1 MTRHKSFETAA
12 ARRRQDPIV
21 WTIDGRDIDLRAS
34 VDLAEIAPLVDELQA
49 PLPDGVN
56 QVEAAVAKRR
66 TMVRTV
72 RTFVAESSHTDFDAV
87 ADDIDLPMLTEMV
100 QDLVGEY
107 AGTKNPT
114 KPSSV
119 SDGSDETGLTSTD
132 TVPAEG

>member
-21 WTIDGRDIDLRAS
+21 WSIDGRTINLRAS
-34 VDLAEIAPLVDELQA
+34 VDLAEIAPLVDDLQA
-49 PLPDGVN
+49 PLPEGAN
-56 QVEAAVAKRR
+56 QVEGAVAKRL

-72 RTFVAESSHTDFDAV
+72 RTFIDPDSRATFDEV
-87 ADDIDLPMLTEMV
+87 EGDIDLPMLTEMV
-100 QDLVGEY
+100 QELVGEY

-119 SDGSDETGLTSTD
+119 SDGSDETGQISTG
-132 TVPAEG
+132 TAPVEG